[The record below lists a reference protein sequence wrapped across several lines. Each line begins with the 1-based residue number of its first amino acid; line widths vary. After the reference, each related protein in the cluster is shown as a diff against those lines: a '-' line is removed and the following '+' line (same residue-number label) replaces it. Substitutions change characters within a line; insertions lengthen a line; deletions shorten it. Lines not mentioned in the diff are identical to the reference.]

1 MAKYG
6 LDLQRKKSNKKPVL
20 FACLFICLV
29 LLIGTFS
36 VVVFLKHYNYD
47 LDNIFVKG
55 EESTTQVTTTEAPD
69 KVTYEG
75 GAVFLVAV
83 TSDNKAETR
92 FINLISTDL
101 GEKTIKV
108 IPVDDTVKSKSE
120 NQSYSDILY
129 SKGVKELV
137 LSLESDYGVRIDK
150 YAVFT
155 DTGYKTAFR
164 NMGKSITV
172 TVSDDVEYDT
182 ADMFLEL
189 KRGENTLA
197 PEKVYK
203 YMKYIC
209 ETSKGIQKSK
219 LNAEIIVSAFNTYF
233 NNETFLSGDSYF
245 STLVN
250 CCSTDIS
257 IVDYTDSKDKI
268 QYLMPK
274 SSKEKLKV
282 YVSKELT
289 YEEKF

>member
-6 LDLQRKKSNKKPVL
+6 LDLQRKKSNKKPAL
-20 FACLFICLV
+20 FVCLFICLV

-36 VVVFLKHYNYD
+36 AIIFLKHYNYD
-47 LDNIFVKG
+47 LENVFKK
-55 EESTTQVTTTEAPD
+55 EEDSTTEVASTEPINQ
-69 KVTYEG
+69 VTYEG
-75 GAVFLVAV
+75 SAVFLVAV
-83 TSDNKAETR
+83 TSDDKAETR

-108 IPVDDTVKSKSE
+108 IPVDDNLKSKSE
-120 NQSYSDILY
+120 KQSYSHILS

-137 LSLESDYGVRIDK
+137 LALESDYGVKIDK

-172 TVSDDVEYDT
+172 TVSADVEYDT
-182 ADMFLEL
+182 EDMFLEL

-245 STLVN
+245 STLIN

-289 YEEKF
+289 DEEKF